1 MIKLMKERIMVK
13 SAGHAL
19 PGCKSDRSGG
29 VNMKKNVF
37 LITVMLVLGF
47 LSIGVMTAQGAKQ
60 KSRGGSERGNELILA
75 ASSPFEDMTEA
86 ALAGDRK
93 GIERALRAY
102 DAVAGKV
109 EGVLPA
115 AKLDELRLLVADIRR
130 AKNQGS
136 LDVIVL
142 KAPEA
147 YRTLIEGLDRGG
159 LKVPLEVSLLDYA
172 GFRFLALLHVQP
184 VDWRLLQGAG
194 EQVRKNW
201 TAIKVK
207 VADGGLRDA
216 VDVAVAGMNRAC
228 ALKNADMALLAA
240 QVDLA
245 IVDLLEAGFEA
256 TH

>member
-1 MIKLMKERIMVK
+1 
-13 SAGHAL
+13 
-19 PGCKSDRSGG
+19 
-29 VNMKKNVF
+29 MKKKIA
-37 LITVMLVLGF
+37 LIIVMFVLGF
-47 LSIGVMTAQGAKQ
+47 LAIGVAAAQGAKQ
-60 KSRGGSERGNELILA
+60 KSKADSERGNEMIIA

-93 GIERALRAY
+93 EIERALRAY

-115 AKLDELRLLVADIRR
+115 AKRDELRVLVADIRSS
-130 AKNQGS
+130 KNKGS
-136 LDVIVL
+136 LDAIVL

-159 LKVPLEVSLLDYA
+159 LMVPMEVSLLDYA

-184 VDWRLLQGAG
+184 VDWRSLQGAG
-194 EQVRKNW
+194 ERARKNW
-201 TAIKVK
+201 AAIKAK
-207 VADGGLRDA
+207 VADSGLRDA
-216 VDVAVAGMNRAC
+216 VDVAIAGMNRAC

-245 IVDLLEAGFEA
+245 LVDLLEAGFEI
-256 TH
+256 TR